1 MIPVKNSC
9 TENAIEIYWGNLAE
23 KVCVSFS
30 FTEKE
35 SRSFLSNKAAKLIGC
50 LPKIAETKTPERDG
64 CSNLAVYIMSIRETK
79 PFYNHQECDDEDVFA
94 RLHNIMNFN
103 GGDKSI
109 IKKGMNLVKAWRV
122 HLGMTQAEVAEK
134 AAISQAALSQMEKS
148 ENKLRTA
155 TLEKLAGAIG
165 LSVEQLRD

>member
-1 MIPVKNSC
+1 MNTLTNVQFIEQNGKPAFAVIPYD
-9 TENAIEIYWGNLAE
+9 EYL
-23 KVCVSFS
+23 
-30 FTEKE
+30 
-35 SRSFLSNKAAKLIGC
+35 KL
-50 LPKIAETKTPERDG
+50 LP
-64 CSNLAVYIMSIRETK
+64 S
-79 PFYNHQECDDEDVFA
+79 EDVTIPHEVVG
-94 RLHNIMNFN
+94 LV
-103 GGDKSI
+103 

-155 TLEKLAGAIG
+155 TLEKLSGAMG